1 MKWKFMLINLSA
13 IFMGILYTSAGA
25 LHFIK
30 PKMYLKIMPPYL
42 PAPLF
47 LVYASGLAEIV
58 VGIMVCFPSTRVW
71 GAWGVIALLVA
82 VFPANLYMYQQ
93 GGARFG
99 MSDTALL
106 VRLPVQ
112 LVLIAWAYLYTR

>member
-1 MKWKFMLINLSA
+1 MLFNLSA
-13 IFMGILYTSAGA
+13 IFMGILYAIAGA

-47 LVYASGLAEIV
+47 LVYASGVAEIIA
-58 VGIMVCFPSTRVW
+58 GAMVCFVASRTL
-71 GAWGVIALLVA
+71 GAWGVIAILIA

-106 VRLPVQ
+106 IRMPIQ